1 MFSFD
6 LNLILW
12 PALGAFSFLCVFSGL
27 WLLLKSIRNK
37 GDITRALNIG
47 LLAVTLPYYQDEK
60 KEDKRSSKEIIGVME
75 QVFASFVNMREKGLN
90 KFLYSEPYIVLEIGT
105 PKGTQEAVFYF
116 GAPKRYLEIAK
127 KVVYGFYPSAQVQE
141 IKDYNIFEEG
151 GATAGSYVSLKNN
164 HFLPIKTY
172 QSLDSDPLIE
182 IVNTLTKLEEKS
194 EGGSFQLI
202 LRPAQSGWNKKARK
216 ILEEMERGKT
226 FDQAKEIAFRHPLL
240 DALMRSGKQEPPT
253 TATPAPVV
261 SLSTRKR
268 AEAVQGKISKSGF
281 ECNLRLLASAST
293 IEQAEQI
300 LSQMESAF
308 SQFESPELNGFKI
321 NRLTKSALRRLI
333 YNFSFRIF
341 NSDQKILLNAEEL
354 TSVFHFSVS
363 GSRMPR
369 LKALKAK
376 DAPPPPG
383 LPTEGII
390 LGKNVYRGVETIV
403 RMSPDDRRR
412 HLYVV
417 GQTGTGKSYFL
428 RQLAAQDM
436 ATGQGIAF
444 FDPHGEE
451 IENLLGL
458 VPKERTEDVIVF
470 DPGDLERPLGLN
482 MLEYNPQYPEQKT
495 FIVNEMINIFD
506 RLYDLKQTGGP
517 MFEQYMRNALLLLM
531 DDPREQATLMDVP
544 RVFADPDYR
553 AKLLSKCQNG
563 VTRDFWEKEAEKAG
577 GEAALQN
584 ITPYVTSK
592 FNTFVANDYMRPIIS
607 QPKSAF
613 NFREVMDSGKILL
626 VNLSKGRLG
635 DINSNLLGMILVGKL
650 TMAAL
655 SRVDIAGEQRRDFF
669 LYIDEFQS
677 VTTDSISTILSEAR
691 KYRLNLTV
699 GHQYIKQ
706 LQEKIRDAVFGNV
719 GSICAFRVGSEDA
732 EFLAKQFEPVFTA
745 ADLMS
750 VDNRKAYVKL
760 LINGM
765 TALPFNLEALSGKES
780 DLEYGQ
786 KVKELSR
793 LKYGKLSL

>member
-1 MFSFD
+1 M
-6 LNLILW
+6 
-12 PALGAFSFLCVFSGL
+12 
-27 WLLLKSIRNK
+27 
-37 GDITRALNIG
+37 G
-47 LLAVTLPYYQDEK
+47 LLSVALPYYQDEK
-60 KEDKRSSKEIIGVME
+60 KDDKRTGKEIIGVME
-75 QVFASFVNMREKGLN
+75 QVFTSFVNMREKGLS

-105 PKGTQEAVFYF
+105 PKGSQEAVFYF
-116 GAPKRYLEIAK
+116 GAPRRYLEIAK
-127 KVVYGFYPSAQVQE
+127 KVVYGFYPNAQVQE
-141 IKDYNIFEEG
+141 VKDYNIFEEN

-164 HFLPIKTY
+164 YFLPIKTY
-172 QSLDSDPLIE
+172 QDLGSDPLAE
-182 IVNTLTKLEEKS
+182 IVSTLTKLEEKK
-194 EGGSFQLI
+194 EGGAFQLI
-202 LRPAQSGWNKKARK
+202 MRPAKSGWNKKARK

-226 FDQAKEIAFRHPLL
+226 FDQAKTIAFRHPLWDTL
-240 DALMRSGKQEPPT
+240 VRGGKQQPQAAPEL
-253 TATPAPVV
+253 APVV
-261 SLSTRKR
+261 SLSARKI
-268 AEAVQGKISKSGF
+268 AEAVQGKISKAGF

-308 SQFESPELNGFKI
+308 SQFESPELNGFRT
-321 NRLTKSALRRLI
+321 NRLTRGALKKSI
-333 YNFSFRIF
+333 YFFSFRIF
-341 NSDQKILLNAEEL
+341 NPDQKILLNTEEL
-354 TSVFHFSVS
+354 SSIFHFSVS

-376 DAPPPPG
+376 DAPPPSG

-390 LGKNVYRGVETIV
+390 LGKNVYRGVETTV
-403 RMSPDDRRR
+403 RMSLDDRRR

-428 RQLAAQDM
+428 RQLATQDM
-436 ATGQGIAF
+436 EAGHGMAF

-458 VPKERTEDVIVF
+458 VPQERIEDVIVF
-470 DPGDLERPLGLN
+470 DPSDLERPLGLN
-482 MLEYNPQYPEQKT
+482 MLEYNPKYPEQKT

-506 RLYDLKQTGGP
+506 KLYDLKQTGGP

-531 DDPREQATLMDVP
+531 DDPQEQATLMDVP
-544 RVFADPDYR
+544 KIFADPDYR
-553 AKLLSKCQNG
+553 ARLLAKCRNE

-635 DINSNLLGMILVGKL
+635 DINSSLLGMILVGKL

-655 SRVDIAGEQRRDFF
+655 SRVDVAGEQRRDFF
-669 LYIDEFQS
+669 LYIDEFQN

-691 KYRLNLTV
+691 KYRLDLTV

-719 GSICAFRVGSEDA
+719 GSICAFRVGAEDA

-745 ADLMS
+745 ADLIGI
-750 VDNRKAYVKL
+750 DNRKAYVKL
-760 LINGM
+760 LMSGM
-765 TALPFNLEALSGKES
+765 TALPFNLETLPGKES
-780 DLEYGQ
+780 NLEYGQ
-786 KVKELSR
+786 KIKELSR
-793 LKYGKLSL
+793 LKYGKLNL